1 VAPAGGKVVLL
12 SIGLPG
18 GFADWCDAVMARL
31 AARLGGE
38 VSLTSWPKLGDML
51 GYTDLSGALDE
62 VGRTLIRTNG
72 AHLVMG
78 TRKPDE
84 RLQAVI
90 AETNTR
96 FIVAL
101 DDPRGAVADIL
112 AETNAPLRMATRAV
126 ANSCPLIMRFA
137 ALSGALTLHAE
148 AAMTD
153 PANAVRSIAGHFGI
167 AVTADDVGRIVDE
180 LSETV
185 REPTPTNASA
195 DWTAR
200 IPEAGHKM
208 VDGALSGYRECF
220 ASGNLGQLI
229 WTRDLF
235 ILVSDPSRAPT
246 QPVDVAGGVRYLVFG
261 PYIDLPSGS
270 WTARVVLGFSPE
282 TAGHSFVVDAFAG
295 RQLGATTVVPASGGI
310 YTTEVSFT
318 LGEQSGLGAEIR
330 VMVTSEIARG
340 ALAFGRVELRPL
352 ATREPDVAPGVSA
365 EFSSVLD
372 L

>member
-1 VAPAGGKVVLL
+1 MIFP

-38 VSLTSWPKLGDML
+38 VSLASWPNLGDML

-72 AHLVMG
+72 AHLVIG
-78 TRKPDE
+78 TKKPDE

-90 AETNTR
+90 AETHTR
-96 FIVAL
+96 FLVAL
-101 DDPRGAVADIL
+101 DDPRQAVADIV
-112 AETNAPLRMATRAV
+112 AETDAPLRMATRAV
-126 ANSCPLIMRFA
+126 ANSCPLMMRFA
-137 ALSGALTLHAE
+137 ALPEALTLHAD
-148 AAMTD
+148 AAMAD
-153 PANAVRSIAGHFGI
+153 PANTVGRIADHFGI
-167 AVTADDVGRIVDE
+167 AISAEDARRIVDD
-180 LSETV
+180 LTETICD
-185 REPTPTNASA
+185 PAATNRSA
-195 DWTAR
+195 DWTVR
-200 IPEAGHKM
+200 IPEEGHKM
-208 VDGALSGYRECF
+208 VDGALAGYCEYF
-220 ASGNLGQLI
+220 AGGNLGQLV
-229 WTRDLF
+229 WARDLF
-235 ILVSDPSRAPT
+235 ILVSDPSRGLTEPL
-246 QPVDVAGGVRYLVFG
+246 DVSGGARYLLFG

-310 YTTEVSFT
+310 YTTEVTFT

-330 VMVTSEIARG
+330 VMVASEIARG
-340 ALAFGRVELRPL
+340 QLAFGRVELRPL
-352 ATREPDVAPGVSA
+352 ATREPDVALGVSP
-365 EFSSVLD
+365 EFRSVLD

>member
-1 VAPAGGKVVLL
+1 M
-12 SIGLPG
+12 GLPG

-38 VSLTSWPKLGDML
+38 VSLASWPNLGDML
-51 GYTDLSGALDE
+51 GYIDLSGALDE
-62 VGRTLIRTNG
+62 VGRTLIRSNG

-84 RLQAVI
+84 RLQAVM
-90 AETNTR
+90 AETHTR
-96 FIVAL
+96 FLVAL
-101 DDPRGAVADIL
+101 DDPREAVADIV
-112 AETNAPLRMATRAV
+112 AETNAALRMATRAV
-126 ANSCPLIMRFA
+126 ANSCPLLMRFA
-137 ALSGALTLHAE
+137 ALPEALTLHAD
-148 AAMTD
+148 AAMAD
-153 PANAVRSIAGHFGI
+153 PANTVGRIADHFGI
-167 AVTADDVGRIVDE
+167 TISAEHARRIVDDLME
-180 LSETV
+180 ATFD
-185 REPTPTNASA
+185 PTPTNRSA
-195 DWTAR
+195 DWSAR
-200 IPEAGHKM
+200 IPEAAHKT
-208 VDGALSGYRECF
+208 VDGALTGYCEYF
-220 ASGNLGQLI
+220 AGGNLGQLV

-235 ILVSDPSRAPT
+235 ILVGDPSRGPT
-246 QPVDVAGGVRYLVFG
+246 EPIDVSGGVRYLFFG

-310 YTTEVSFT
+310 YTTEVTFT

-330 VMVTSEIARG
+330 VMVASEIARG
-340 ALAFGRVELRPL
+340 ELAFGRVELRPL

-365 EFSSVLD
+365 EFTSVLD

>member
-1 VAPAGGKVVLL
+1 MIFP

-18 GFADWCDAVMARL
+18 GFADWCDTVMARL

-38 VSLTSWPKLGDML
+38 VSRASWPNLADML

-62 VGRTLIRTNG
+62 VGRTLIRSNG

-84 RLQAVI
+84 RLQAAI
-90 AETNTR
+90 AETHTR
-96 FIVAL
+96 FLVAL
-101 DDPRGAVADIL
+101 DDPCEAVADIV

-137 ALSGALTLHAE
+137 ALPEALTLYAA
-148 AAMTD
+148 AAMAD
-153 PANAVRSIAGHFGI
+153 PEGTVRKIADHFGI
-167 AVTADDVGRIVDE
+167 SLTADDVGGIVDE
-180 LSETV
+180 LSG
-185 REPTPTNASA
+185 ASRDA
-195 DWTAR
+195 GTTDVARDWTAR
-200 IPEAGHKM
+200 IPETGHKM
-208 VDGALSGYRECF
+208 VDGALSGYREYF
-220 ASGNLGQLI
+220 TGGTLGQLV
-229 WTRDLF
+229 WARDLF
-235 ILVSDPSRAPT
+235 ILVSDPSRGPT
-246 QPVDVAGGVRYLVFG
+246 EPLDVSGGARYLWFG

-270 WTARVVLGFSPE
+270 WTAHVVLGFSPE

-295 RQLGATTVVPASGGI
+295 RQLAATTVVPASGGI
-310 YTTEVSFT
+310 YTTEVTFT
-318 LGEQSGLGAEIR
+318 LGEQRGMGAEIR

-340 ALAFGRVELRPL
+340 HLAFGRVVLQPL